1 MKLDKDPFLA
11 NMNTVELVG
20 KKVMVRSSQA
30 ESIKGKEVVIGEERR
45 LRMIKPKNRRIGRWM
60 KNEWSKPQSHPKATF
75 NILMAKYKEGR
86 ADIRGHENRTI
97 WFTKLDHPISL
108 DQTSTSTVGSSS
120 NN

>member
-1 MKLDKDPFLA
+1 
-11 NMNTVELVG
+11 
-20 KKVMVRSSQA
+20 
-30 ESIKGKEVVIGEERR
+30 
-45 LRMIKPKNRRIGRWM
+45 MIKPKNLRIGWWM

-97 WFTKLDHPISL
+97 WFTKLDHSISL